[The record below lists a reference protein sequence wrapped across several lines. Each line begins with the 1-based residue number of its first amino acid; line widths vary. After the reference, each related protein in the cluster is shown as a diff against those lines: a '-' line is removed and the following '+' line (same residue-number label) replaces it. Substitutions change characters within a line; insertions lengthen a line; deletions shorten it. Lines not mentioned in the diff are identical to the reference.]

1 MIIIKDNKYKVYKP
15 FEYKGRK
22 ISPQKTGIYKS
33 GNNAF
38 TFQVR
43 NKSGKWLDAFHI
55 FEKDFASAKVEAKK
69 YMKENKDNILHLK

>member
-1 MIIIKDNKYKVYKP
+1 MFIIKSKYKVYKD
-15 FEYKGRK
+15 FLHKDRK

-43 NKSGKWLDAFHI
+43 TKSGKWLDAFHI
-55 FEKDFASAKVEAKK
+55 FEKDYVSAKAKAKK
-69 YMKENKDNILHLK
+69 YMNDNVEILHKK